1 VPVTDRPVLW
11 GRELRYVLTLAIR
24 AAGGPVSVAELVAL
38 VEQAGF
44 RLSGRPSKTVS
55 DAVRWEVRKR
65 RVVRAGRARYAPGTM
80 PRSTAWWMRDWVRRR
95 ALDVPIR

>member
-1 VPVTDRPVLW
+1 MPVTERPVLW

-24 AAGGPVSVAELVAL
+24 DAGRPVSVAELVAL

-44 RLSGRPSKTVS
+44 RLERRPGKTVS
-55 DAVRWEVRKR
+55 DALRWEVRKR
-65 RVVRAGRARYAPGTM
+65 RVVRAGRARYAAGTM

-95 ALDVPIR
+95 TLDVPT